1 MIRARTT
8 RSKAMP
14 IPTESRTVQ
23 IGGVEYVAEA
33 ALNN

>member
-1 MIRARTT
+1 
-8 RSKAMP
+8 MP

-23 IGGVEYVAEA
+23 IGGVEYIAEA